1 MTAGTSKKR
10 TSAQVRD
17 EVGHPIIDAD
27 GHMLEL
33 VDAAHPFIRESLGP
47 RLFDEWRARGTV
59 IARAQAPMSLEQRQ
73 RTRTPQGAWWGTH
86 TVNVVDRAT
95 ATLPA
100 LLYER
105 MPELGIDFTILYPT
119 NSLLTPAEEDEDLR
133 RGLCA
138 GYNAFYA
145 DIYGSYADRIA
156 PAGIVPMHT
165 PAEAVAELHHMKS
178 LGIKVACFPEGV
190 LRPLTEAAGDNPS
203 PWLFAGQRQWFD
215 CFGLDSMYDYD
226 PVWQACRELGFA
238 VTFHGGLNVRP
249 GVHWSITSYVANHVG
264 QFMAEMYP
272 LVKSLIFGGVTRRFA
287 DLPFV
292 FLECGVSWAVQ
303 MVGDIIEHWE
313 RRNLEALEMYNPA
326 RLDKAQLGAY
336 FKQYGGRLAEL
347 LGGDPYDYVQ
357 GLPIHGR
364 VPDQPDEF
372 IHMDLRGEDDI
383 VAQFDQ
389 LYFGCEADD
398 RGIATAFAPWN
409 AQGSV
414 LKPVL
419 GSDMGHWDVT
429 DIATVIASSYEL
441 VDAGHLSAEQFRA
454 VAYDNPR
461 RMFEKPTP
469 VSSPA
474 PPSNNRSGVV
484 W

>member
-1 MTAGTSKKR
+1 MTRTKHL
-10 TSAQVRD
+10 TSAEVR
-17 EVGHPIIDAD
+17 ERVGHPIVDAD
-27 GHMLEL
+27 GHVLEL
-33 VDAAHPFIRESLGP
+33 IDAAHPHLREALGP
-47 RLFDEWRARGTV
+47 VLFQQWLDQGSIIKRT
-59 IARAQAPMSLEQRQ
+59 QPPMDLAERR

-86 TVNVVDRAT
+86 TVNVLDRAT

-119 NSLLTPAEEDEDLR
+119 NSLLTPAEADPDLR

-138 GYNAFYA
+138 GFNAFYA
-145 DIYGSYADRIA
+145 DVYGPYSDRMA
-156 PAGIVPMHT
+156 AAGIVPMHT
-165 PAEAVAELHHMKS
+165 PEEAIAELHHMKS

-190 LRPLTEAAGDNPS
+190 LRTLPQPAGDTPS

-215 CFGLDSMYDYD
+215 CFALDSLYDYD
-226 PVWQACRELGFA
+226 PVWQTCRDLGFA

-249 GVHWSITSYVANHVG
+249 GIHWSITSYAANHIG

-272 LVKSLIFGGVTRRFA
+272 LCKALLMGGVTRRFP

-303 MVGDIIEHWE
+303 MVGDTIEHWE
-313 RRNLEALEMYNPA
+313 RRNIDALEMYNPA
-326 RLDKAQLGAY
+326 RLDKEKLASY
-336 FKQYGGRLAEL
+336 FEKYGGRLAEL

-357 GLPIHGR
+357 SLPIHGKA
-364 VPDQPDEF
+364 PEEPDEF
-372 IHMDLRGEDDI
+372 IHIGVKDEHDI
-383 VAQFDQ
+383 VSLFDTM
-389 LYFGCEADD
+389 YFGCEADD

-409 AQGSV
+409 AEGAV

-429 DIATVIASSYEL
+429 DIAGVVAGSYEL
-441 VDAGHLSAEQFRA
+441 VEDGHLTAEQFRA
-454 VAYDNPR
+454 VAFDNPVKMLR
-461 RMFEKPTP
+461 
-469 VSSPA
+469 A
-474 PPSNNRSGVV
+474 ANPSFFDGTVLEASV
-484 W
+484 